1 MKKIILLLLLIAV
14 SGFAQT
20 FSVEEYSNFLHNNRN
35 MVPEELINMHNAGIF
50 LSDFNL
56 NNDDV
61 LYYDTIVQ
69 KYSLTADEKELLSN
83 NGFMVSERLAKE
95 TFGQQMIDIY
105 HKDLPVFISADAILH
120 AFHRSYDLTLMQVE
134 YEKMLPLLQ
143 QILQGI
149 HSKLPELAQLYT
161 PFPEL
166 EQSLRDVDIYVTVP
180 LLLLGA
186 NVLPVYDENSA
197 EISTLLNYVYSEG
210 VVEYPLFAET
220 PRKIDFSQF
229 TPRGHYIS
237 EIYPELENYFRGMMW
252 LGRTE
257 LYLTS
262 PEGMIPK
269 PTFADV
275 KRQVIDACIISELA
289 ELSGIGDNLQEFEDI
304 IAYFVG
310 EQDNV
315 TLANLNAVLA
325 DVNVTAAYQLLDS
338 AKVVEFQESLLTNDF
353 AAQKILSQIMI
364 NNPMDPG
371 EITPASAFMLLGQ
384 RFVVDSYVTGS
395 VVFDKI
401 KFNGVEIKRM
411 LPSTLDILFSLG
423 NDASAQLLQPELEE
437 YKYSTNL
444 AAVRY
449 LVDSYDEEHWKSS
462 IYYMWLNAI
471 RKLNPPEVRD
481 ELPQFMQSAAWW
493 QEKMNSQLSSWT
505 ELRHDNLL
513 YAKQSYTGGV
523 VCSYPYSYVEPDPEF
538 FNWMKSSMQEIA
550 DNFELIDFSPYNM
563 DMTIAYFEHFSSV
576 CDTLA
581 SVAAKELSGE
591 SLTDEEISFLHS
603 MLYENL
609 VTYNEPPYTGWYPK
623 LFLSAWMND
632 FLPFTT
638 QDYIVADYHTSPT
651 DEGGSPVGWVAHA
664 GTGPIDL
671 AVVVAEHPS
680 GENIAFVGPVASYH
694 EYTTTN
700 FKRIN
705 DDEWTDQYMSQASRP
720 EWVNIYLADENGE
733 MMAAGA
739 HLITSLE
746 TEDESIIPETEILV
760 ANYPNPFNPS
770 TYISYSIPYNLTNSK
785 VELKVYD
792 ITGKLITTLVNNN
805 LPAGNYVSKWDGTNS
820 TGQHVSSG
828 VYIYEVRV
836 GDKLKAGKMNLVK

>member
-1 MKKIILLLLLIAV
+1 MKKILLLFLFTAV
-14 SGFAQT
+14 TLSPQS
-20 FSVEEYSNFLHNNRN
+20 FSVEEYRNFLQNNRN
-35 MVPEELINMHNAGIF
+35 MVPEELLNMYNSGIF

-56 NNDDV
+56 NNDNV
-61 LYYDTIVQ
+61 LYYDTVVQ
-69 KYSLTADEKELLSN
+69 KYALTADEEELISN
-83 NGFMVSERLAKE
+83 NSFMVSERLAKE

-105 HKDLPVFISADAILH
+105 HKDLPVFISTDAILH

-143 QILQGI
+143 EILQGI

-166 EQSLRDVDIYVTVP
+166 EQSFRDVDIYVTVP

-262 PEGMIPK
+262 PEGMMPK

-275 KRQVIDACIISELA
+275 KRQVIDASIISELV
-289 ELSGIGDNLQEFEDI
+289 ELSEIGDKLQEFEDI
-304 IAYFVG
+304 IRYFVG

-315 TLANLNAVLA
+315 TLPNLNAVLA

-364 NNPMDPG
+364 NNPMEPG

-395 VVFDKI
+395 VVFDRI

-411 LPSTLDILFSLG
+411 LPSTLDILFALG
-423 NDASAQLLQPELEE
+423 NDASAQLLMPELEA

-449 LVDSYDEEHWKSS
+449 LIDSYDEEHWKSS

-471 RKLNPPEVRD
+471 RKLNPPAER
-481 ELPQFMQSAAWW
+481 ENLPQFAQSAAWW

-523 VCSYPYSYVEPDPEF
+523 VCSYPYSYVEPNPEF
-538 FNWMKSSMQEIA
+538 FSWMKTSMQEIA
-550 DNFELIDFSPYNM
+550 DNFEMIDFSPYNI
-563 DMTIAYFEHFSSV
+563 DMTIAYFVHFSTV

-591 SLTDEEISFLHS
+591 SLTEEEISFLHS

-638 QDYIVADYHTSPT
+638 QDYIVADYHTAPT
-651 DEGGSPVGWVAHA
+651 DEFGAPVGWVAHA
-664 GTGPIDL
+664 GTGPVDL
-671 AVVVAEHPS
+671 AVVVADHPS
-680 GENIAFVGPVASYH
+680 GEKIAFVGPVSSYH
-694 EYTTTN
+694 EYTATN
-700 FKRIN
+700 FMRIN
-705 DDEWTDQYMSQASRP
+705 DDEWTDQYVNLSARP
-720 EWVNIYLADENGE
+720 EWVNIYLADENGQWV
-733 MMAAGA
+733 GPGT
-739 HLITSLE
+739 HLITSVE
-746 TEDESIIPETEILV
+746 VKDQPVIPETEILV
-760 ANYPNPFNPS
+760 GNYPNPFNPS
-770 TYISYSIPYNLTNSK
+770 TYISCTIPFSLTNNK
-785 VELKVYD
+785 VELKIYD
-792 ITGKLITTLVNNN
+792 ITGELITTLISKT
-805 LPAGNYVSKWDGTNS
+805 LPAGNYVTRWDGTNDS
-820 TGQHVSSG
+820 GQQVSSG
-828 VYIYEVRV
+828 VYIYEVRA
-836 GDKLKAGKMNLVK
+836 GDKLKAGKMNFVK